1 MVKNTMNPYGSLD
14 ERSYWAPAVGRIPHE
29 NISLLWKPKRDV
41 QRRHKIATYGSCF
54 AQHFGRALR
63 SRKYGWMDAEE
74 CPSGMTEES
83 ATQYNY
89 GVFTSRTG
97 NIYTT
102 SLLKQWTEWALGEK
116 NPPNEFWI
124 KDGRV
129 IDPFR
134 PNIEPNGFD
143 CEAEM
148 TESRNLTIESFL
160 KSFSEANLFV
170 FTLGLTES
178 WRNVADYEYPICP
191 GTIAGEFDKDKHLF
205 VNHRFR
211 DILGDLRKTIA
222 LMRSVNPKL
231 RVLLTVS
238 PVPLTATMSGNH
250 VLTATVESKSI
261 LRAVAGEATRS
272 SSIFDYFPSFE
283 IISGT
288 PFQGVYYNSNKRTVR
303 QEGVDFV
310 MNSFFDCLDAEFR
323 PEHRKKAIEGETAIT
338 PVVGE
343 VNDETIVCEEELLAA
358 FDSSTTLGNSGS
370 A

>member
-1 MVKNTMNPYGSLD
+1 MNPYTSLD
-14 ERSYWAPAVGRIPHE
+14 ERCYWAPAVGRIPHE
-29 NISLLWKPKRDV
+29 DISMLWKPKRDV
-41 QRRHKIATYGSCF
+41 KRGHKIATYGSCF

-74 CPSGMTEES
+74 CPSGMSEES
-83 ATQYNY
+83 TAKYNY

-102 SLLKQWTEWALGEK
+102 SLLRQWTEWALGKK
-116 NPPNEFWI
+116 NPPSEVWV
-124 KDGRV
+124 KDGRI

-143 CEAEM
+143 SEKEM
-148 TESRNLTIESFL
+148 FDSRNLTIESFL

-178 WRNVADYEYPICP
+178 WKNIADYEYPICP
-191 GTIAGEFDKDKHLF
+191 RTIAGEFDKDEHIF
-205 VNHRFR
+205 VNHKFR
-211 DILGDLRKTIA
+211 DILGDLRKTVA
-222 LMRSVNPKL
+222 LMRGVNPKL

-310 MNSFFDCLDAEFR
+310 MSSFFDCLNAEFR
-323 PEHRKKAIEGETAIT
+323 PERRKR
-338 PVVGE
+338 VVE
-343 VNDETIVCEEELLAA
+343 EKSSTTRVTEENSDDTIVCEEELLAA
-358 FDSSTTLGNSGS
+358 FDSSAVSTRAG
-370 A
+370 AA